1 MLIHSKGFS
10 LFNMTFYGLS
20 EFISRDG
27 KQSNINLFRR
37 RNMKKVLISLFA
49 AAFLLVSAPVFA
61 DDIELAKKSTIE
73 SILQS
78 KELRVGFE
86 SGYLPFE
93 MTNKTGK
100 YMGFDIDLGKA
111 LAKAMG
117 VKWVP
122 VNTAWDGIIPAL
134 VTDKFD
140 IILGGMTVTQE
151 RNLSINFTLPYIVV
165 GQAVLLNKKHAG
177 IITSYKDLNDPK
189 YTIVSRLGT
198 TGEQAAQKMIPRANY
213 KAYEAEAEAAMEV
226 IQGNADAL
234 IYDLPFIEKVQAQHG
249 AGKTIT
255 LSTPFTYEPLAI
267 ALRKGDP
274 DFLNF
279 LNNFLIQYRGD
290 GKWQRSYDKWFKST
304 AWFDKVGE

>member
-1 MLIHSKGFS
+1 MAFKGVPKKTIGLTRTS
-10 LFNMTFYGLS
+10 QIFNL
-20 EFISRDG
+20 
-27 KQSNINLFRR
+27 RR
-37 RNMKKVLISLFA
+37 RTMKKVLISLFA
-49 AAFLLVSAPVFA
+49 MAFLLVSAPVFA
-61 DDIELAKKSTIE
+61 DDINLAKKSTVE
-73 SILQS
+73 TILQN
-78 KELRVGFE
+78 KQLRVGFE

-93 MTNKTGK
+93 MTNKNGQ
-100 YMGFDIDLGKA
+100 YMGFDIDLGKM
-111 LAKAMG
+111 LAKSMG

-140 IILGGMTVTQE
+140 VIIGGMTVTQE
-151 RNLSINFTLPYIVV
+151 RNLSINFSNPYIVV

-177 IITSYKDLNDPK
+177 TVTSYKDLNDPQ

-198 TGEQAAQKMIPRANY
+198 TGEQAAKKMLPKANY

-249 AGKTIT
+249 AGKTIA
-255 LSTPFTYEPLAI
+255 LSEPFTFEPLAI

-274 DFLNF
+274 DFLNY
-279 LNNFLIQYRGD
+279 LNNFLRQYVGD
-290 GKWQRSYDKWFKST
+290 GHWQRSYDKWFKST
-304 AWFDKVGE
+304 DWFDKVGE

>member
-1 MLIHSKGFS
+1 
-10 LFNMTFYGLS
+10 
-20 EFISRDG
+20 
-27 KQSNINLFRR
+27 
-37 RNMKKVLISLFA
+37 MKKVLISLFA
-49 AAFLLVSAPVFA
+49 MAFILISAPVFA

-73 SILQS
+73 SILKS
-78 KELRVGFE
+78 KQLRVGFE

-93 MTNKTGK
+93 MTNRSGK

-111 LAKAMG
+111 LAKSMG

-151 RNLSINFTLPYIVV
+151 RNLAINFTNPYIVV

-177 IITSYKDLNDPK
+177 IVKSYKDLNDPK

-198 TGEQAAQKMIPRANY
+198 TGEQAAKRLLPRANY
-213 KAYEAEAEAAMEV
+213 KAYEAEAEAGMEV

-234 IYDLPFIEKVQAQHG
+234 IYDLPFIEKMQAQHG
-249 AGKTIT
+249 AGKTIS
-255 LSTPFTYEPLAI
+255 LETPFTYEPLAI
-267 ALRKGDP
+267 GVRKGDP
-274 DFLNF
+274 DFMNF
-279 LNNFLIQYRGD
+279 LNNFLVQYKGD

-304 AWFDKVGE
+304 DWFDKVGE